1 MHTTST
7 NGLQHYDLGHQ
18 NVGDDTN
25 QRYNLGHPDAGA
37 GARDDLGAPGSA
49 ELGKCDLSSEDLG
62 RLSHSLSA
70 QNALMHLREE
80 STTEADYTLDKE
92 LKLGQH
98 YDLGHEGA
106 AGVPVHQW
114 VSDIDKYLSVS
125 NL

>member
-1 MHTTST
+1 
-7 NGLQHYDLGHQ
+7 
-18 NVGDDTN
+18 
-25 QRYNLGHPDAGA
+25 
-37 GARDDLGAPGSA
+37 
-49 ELGKCDLSSEDLG
+49 
-62 RLSHSLSA
+62 
-70 QNALMHLREE
+70 MHLREE

-114 VSDIDKYLSVS
+114 ISDIDKYLSVS